1 MLDVNPIVTENCK
14 YIAHQPRD
22 NFTKLQSIVN
32 IEYYKCDVS
41 KWEEVEAAAKK
52 IQEEL
57 GHPTVL
63 INNAG
68 VVQGKT
74 ILDLTPEDIQQ

>member
-1 MLDVNPIVTENCK
+1 
-14 YIAHQPRD
+14 
-22 NFTKLQSIVN
+22 
-32 IEYYKCDVS
+32 VS
-41 KWEEVEAAAKK
+41 KWEEVEAVAKK

-68 VVQGKT
+68 VVQGKP
-74 ILDLTPEDIQQ
+74 LVELTPEDIQQ